1 MISIEGK
8 WYDGKT
14 STTEDVVCIVY
25 DNGAYRIERMSDG
38 ILILSR
44 PRFDIKISPRLAN
57 TQRYLLFP
65 QGEKFETGDN
75 DIVDRIETH
84 FVKPSWLKTVY
95 TLESHWRYVLSALS
109 LLLFILWFGMSY
121 GIPWVAKTIAYR
133 LPPSMLVFAGNQT
146 LDILDRSVF
155 ESSELDTNIQKR
167 VLKHFQPVME
177 LHSDHTLEI
186 VFRKGGRIG
195 PNAFALPSG
204 TIVFTDEMV
213 HIAAHD
219 DELLA
224 VLSHEIGHIVNR
236 HGMRTLIQDSI
247 FGFVLLAITG
257 DVSGSSE
264 LFLGLP
270 VLLTELAYSR
280 KFEREAD
287 EYALVTMRTHG
298 ISPFHFASLMRR
310 IENQKSSASGIASGK
325 WINYLST
332 HPLTEERLKGFDSHD
347 GSN

>member
-14 STTEDVVCIVY
+14 SATEEVVCIVY
-25 DNGAYRIERMSDG
+25 DNGAFCIERTSDG
-38 ILILSR
+38 GLILAR

-65 QGEKFETGDN
+65 QGEKFETADN
-75 DIVDRIETH
+75 ETVDRIETR
-84 FVKPSWLKTVY
+84 FGKPSWRKVVY
-95 TLESHWRYVLSALS
+95 KLETHWRYVLPALAV
-109 LLLFILWFGMSY
+109 LLFILWAGMSL
-121 GIPWVAKTIAYR
+121 GIPWVAKTIAYK
-133 LPPSMLVFAGNQT
+133 LPPAMLRFASNQT

-155 ESSELDTNIQKR
+155 APSELDEKTRQR
-167 VLKHFQPVME
+167 LVEHFQP
-177 LHSDHTLEI
+177 LLATHSAYGLEI
-186 VFRKGGRIG
+186 VFRKGGKIG

-204 TIVFTDEMV
+204 AIVFTDEMIQ
-213 HIAAHD
+213 IAEHD
-219 DELLA
+219 DELSA
-224 VLSHEIGHIVNR
+224 VLAHEIGHIVHR
-236 HGMRTLIQDSI
+236 HGMRALIQESLL
-247 FGFVLLAITG
+247 GFVLLAMTG

-287 EYALVTMRTHG
+287 TYALTAMRSSG
-298 ISPFHFASLMRR
+298 ISPVRFASLMRR
-310 IENQKSSASGIASGK
+310 IESQKPGASDMAHEK

-332 HPLTEERLKGFDSHD
+332 HPLTEERLEDFEKQ
-347 GSN
+347 

>member
-1 MISIEGK
+1 MISIKGK
-8 WYDGKT
+8 WYDGIT
-14 STTEDVVCIVY
+14 SAAEDVVCIVY
-25 DNGAYRIERMSDG
+25 DNGALRIERMSDG
-38 ILILSR
+38 DLILSR

-65 QGEKFETGDN
+65 QGEKFETADN
-75 DIVDRIETH
+75 DTADRIETQ
-84 FVKPSWLKTVY
+84 FAKSSWQKIVY
-95 TLESHWRYVLSALS
+95 TLESHWRYVLFALAM
-109 LLLFILWFGMSY
+109 LLFILWVGMSY
-121 GIPWVAKTIAYR
+121 GIPRVAKTISYR
-133 LPPSMLVFAGNQT
+133 LPPSILSFAGNQT

-155 ESSELDTNIQKR
+155 EPSELDTKIQER
-167 VLKHFQPVME
+167 VLKHFQPVLEM
-177 LHSDHTLEI
+177 HSDYTLEI

-204 TIVFTDEMV
+204 AIVFTDEMI
-213 HIAAHD
+213 HIAEHD

-224 VLSHEIGHIVNR
+224 VLSHETGHIVHR

-280 KFEREAD
+280 KFEKEAD
-287 EYALVTMRTHG
+287 EYALVYMRTHG
-298 ISPFHFASLMRR
+298 IPPFRFASLMRR
-310 IENQKSSASGIASGK
+310 IARTGSPALQVSRLEN
-325 WINYLST
+325 
-332 HPLTEERLKGFDSHD
+332 
-347 GSN
+347 GSIIYQHTR

>member
-14 STTEDVVCIVY
+14 SATEEVVCIVY

-38 ILILSR
+38 DPILSR
-44 PRFDIKISPRLAN
+44 PRFDLHVSPRLAN

-65 QGEKFETGDN
+65 DGEKFETDDN
-75 DIVDRIETH
+75 ETADQIETR
-84 FVKPSWLKTVY
+84 FAKSSWLRFVHK
-95 TLESHWRYVLSALS
+95 LESHWKYVLPALA
-109 LLLFILWFGMSY
+109 LLLFILWGLMSY
-121 GIPWVAKTIAYR
+121 GIPWLAKTIAYR
-133 LPPSMLVFAGNQT
+133 LPPSVLNFASDQT

-155 ESSELDTNIQKR
+155 EPSERDENTQREL
-167 VLKHFQPVME
+167 LKHFQSVIKA
-177 LHSDHTLEI
+177 HSDFRLKI
-186 VFRKGGRIG
+186 VFRKGGGIG

-213 HIAAHD
+213 QIAEHN

-224 VLSHEIGHIVNR
+224 VLTHEIGHIVHR

-247 FGFVLLAITG
+247 LGFVLMSITG

-280 KFEREAD
+280 EFEREAD
-287 EYALVTMRTHG
+287 DYALTYMRANG
-298 ISPFHFASLMRR
+298 ISPLGFASLMQR
-310 IENQKSSASGIASGK
+310 IENQKPNASDMTSEK

-332 HPLTEERLKGFDSHD
+332 HPLTDERIKEFR
-347 GSN
+347 